1 MQIETT
7 RKYYLTPVKMAI
19 SQGEKKVLERRAQR
33 REPCYTTDGNVKRR
47 SRYRKQYGDFSK
59 N

>member
-19 SQGEKKVLERRAQR
+19 SQGEKKRW
-33 REPCYTTDGNVKRR
+33 REHREESPAILLAGV
-47 SRYRKQYGDFSK
+47 
-59 N
+59 